1 MPKKCD
7 IISFCNEIEA
17 GIAMLFGML
26 NVVPFF
32 SFLKSEKEL
41 IFNNEACLPL
51 WGKISDFRF

>member
-1 MPKKCD
+1 
-7 IISFCNEIEA
+7 
-17 GIAMLFGML
+17 ML